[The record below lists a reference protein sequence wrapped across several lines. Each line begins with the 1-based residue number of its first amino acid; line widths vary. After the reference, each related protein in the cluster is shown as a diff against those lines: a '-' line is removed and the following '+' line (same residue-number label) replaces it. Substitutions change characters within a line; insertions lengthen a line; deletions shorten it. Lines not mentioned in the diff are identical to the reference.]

1 MFSRDRWDEII
12 EALTA
17 NWFRTLLTAFGVL
30 WGIFILVILLAAG
43 KGLENGVKQ
52 GFSGMAT
59 NSMFMWSQ
67 TISKSYKGL
76 PKGRN
81 YNFKLGDVE
90 AIKETVPGL
99 EIVSP
104 RNQLGGF
111 GGANNVV
118 RGLNSGAYNVYGD
131 YPEIIRQQPMDI
143 TSGRFINYSDIEQ
156 KRKVAIIGEGVKA
169 GLYEIDEEVLGTYI
183 KINGVNFMVVGTYK
197 KKGSGGNVEEQQKEI
212 FVPFTAYSQAFNM
225 GDVVGWMAITANDDH
240 SITELKNSVFDVIKT
255 RHSIHPEDDRA
266 VGNFDLYEEYS
277 RINGLFIAY
286 KKKGSGG
293 NVEEQQKEIFVPFTA
308 YSQAFN
314 MGDVVGW
321 MAITANDD
329 HSITELKN
337 SVFDVIKTRHSI
349 HPEDDRAVGNFDL
362 YEEYSRINGLF
373 IALRLVAYFVG
384 TLVLLSGIIGISN
397 IMLIVVKE
405 RTNEIGVRRAL
416 GASPWSIRG
425 QILLE
430 SIFLTIVSGMAGIIL
445 STLVIYVIN
454 TLLDGMDTSEM
465 MFLNPTVNIG
475 VVLIALAILVISGL
489 LAGLI
494 PAQNAIKIKPVDA
507 LRTE

>member
-225 GDVVGWMAITANDDH
+225 GDVVGWMAITAD
-240 SITELKNSVFDVIKT
+240 
-255 RHSIHPEDDRA
+255 
-266 VGNFDLYEEYS
+266 
-277 RINGLFIAY
+277 
-286 KKKGSGG
+286 
-293 NVEEQQKEIFVPFTA
+293 
-308 YSQAFN
+308 
-314 MGDVVGW
+314 
-321 MAITANDD
+321 DD